1 MEKKPLL
8 GVGSNIVALG
18 VVSFFTDVS
27 SEMIFPMLPIFLTS
41 VLHAGT
47 EIVGL
52 IEGIADS
59 MSSIFD
65 ILVGYFSDKFRKR
78 KDFVVAGYGVSSI
91 VKIGFALSTTWWHVL
106 IMRGLERV
114 GKGLRTAPRDSI
126 IAASVNEK
134 TRGRAFGLHR
144 AMDTAG
150 AVVGPILAYFIIS
163 RNLILNWFGQI
174 NSAYYSVFNIALIPA
189 FIAVAILILF
199 VREPRKPAEIQRK
212 HPFWDSLKRTGQK
225 YKRFLAVSVFFSLAY
240 FSFALFIV
248 RAASIGVQPA
258 DVLLMYVL
266 YNIMYMLFSVPAGVL
281 SDKIG
286 RKPVIAGAFALYGL
300 ICLGFA
306 FASSWWH
313 AALLFAVYGVFV
325 ATDDSVNKAYISDL
339 EPDEI
344 RGMALGAYNTA
355 TAAAYLPASIVVGIL
370 WSTQGPIA
378 GFGVAAAIAI
388 ISAFALMAYS
398 K

>member
-1 MEKKPLL
+1 MAEKKPLL

-27 SEMIFPMLPIFLTS
+27 SEMIFPLLPIFLTS
-41 VLHAGT
+41 VLGAGK
-47 EIVGL
+47 ELVGL

-59 MSSIFD
+59 ISSIFD
-65 ILVGYFSDKFRKR
+65 ILVGYFSDKFERR
-78 KDFVVAGYGVSSI
+78 KDFVVAGYGLSSI
-91 VKIGFALSTTWWHVL
+91 VKIGFVLSTSWWHVL

-144 AMDTAG
+144 AMDSAG
-150 AVVGPILAYFIIS
+150 AVVGPVLAYFI
-163 RNLILNWFGQI
+163 LKLFGET
-174 NSAYYSVFNIALIPA
+174 NSAYYDVFKASLIPA
-189 FIAVAILILF
+189 FIAVAVLILF
-199 VREPRKPAEIQRK
+199 VREPRKPAEIKRK
-212 HPFWDSLKRTGQK
+212 HPFWNSLKRTSGR
-225 YKRFLAVSVFFSLAY
+225 YKKFLAVSVFFSIAY
-240 FSFALFIV
+240 FSFAFFIV
-248 RAASIGVQPA
+248 RATDIGVKPE
-258 DVLLMYVL
+258 DVLLMYIL
-266 YNIMYMLFSVPAGVL
+266 YNIMYMLFSVPVGTL
-281 SDKIG
+281 SDRIG

-300 ICLGFA
+300 VCLGFA
-306 FASSWWH
+306 FASLWWH

-339 EPDEI
+339 EPDRI

-355 TAAAYLPASIVVGIL
+355 TAAAYLPASILVGVL
-370 WSTQGPIA
+370 WSTQGPVV
-378 GFGVAAAIAI
+378 GFGVAAVIAVV
-388 ISAFALMAYS
+388 SAAAMLAFS

>member
-1 MEKKPLL
+1 VDEKKPLL

-27 SEMIFPMLPIFLTS
+27 SEMIFPILPIFLTS
-41 VLHAGT
+41 VLGAGK

-65 ILVGYFSDKFRKR
+65 ILVGYFSDKFRRR
-78 KDFVVAGYGVSSI
+78 KDFVTAGYGLSSI
-91 VKIGFALSTTWWHVL
+91 VKIGFALSTTWWHIL

-126 IAASVNEK
+126 IAASVNKK

-150 AVVGPILAYFIIS
+150 ATVGPVLAYG
-163 RNLILNWFGQI
+163 ILRWLGEVR
-174 NSAYYSVFNIALIPA
+174 SAYYSVFYAALIPA
-189 FIAVAILILF
+189 FIAVAVLVLF
-199 VREPRKPAEIQRK
+199 VKEPKKPAEIKRK
-212 HPFWDSLKRTGQK
+212 HPFWDSLRKTSSR
-225 YKRFLAVSVFFSLAY
+225 YKKFLAVSVFFSIAY
-240 FSFALFIV
+240 FSFAFFIV
-248 RAASIGVQPA
+248 RAADIGVKPE
-258 DVLLMYVL
+258 DVLLMYIL
-266 YNIMYMLFSVPAGVL
+266 YNIMYMLFSVPAGIL
-281 SDKIG
+281 SDRIG
-286 RKPVIAGAFALYGL
+286 RKPVIGGAFALYGVV
-300 ICLGFA
+300 CLGFA

-344 RGMALGAYNTA
+344 RGMAIGAYNTA
-355 TAAAYLPASIVVGIL
+355 TAAAYLPASIIVGIL
-370 WSTQGPIA
+370 WSTQGIVV
-378 GFGVAAAIAI
+378 GFGVAAVIAV
-388 ISAFALMAYS
+388 ISAVAMLLCC

>member
-1 MEKKPLL
+1 MAEKKPLL

-27 SEMIFPMLPIFLTS
+27 SEMIFPLLPIFLTS
-41 VLHAGT
+41 VLGAGK
-47 EIVGL
+47 ELVGL

-59 MSSIFD
+59 ISSIFD
-65 ILVGYFSDKFRKR
+65 ILVGYFSDKFERR
-78 KDFVVAGYGVSSI
+78 KDFVVAGYGLSSI
-91 VKIGFALSTTWWHVL
+91 VKIGFVLSTSWWHVL

-144 AMDTAG
+144 AMDSAG
-150 AVVGPILAYFIIS
+150 ATVGPILAYFI
-163 RNLILNWFGQI
+163 LKLFGET
-174 NSAYYSVFNIALIPA
+174 NSAYYDVFKASLIPA
-189 FIAVAILILF
+189 FIAVAVLILF
-199 VREPRKPAEIQRK
+199 VREPRKPAEIKRK
-212 HPFWDSLKRTGQK
+212 HPFWNSLKKTSDG
-225 YKRFLAVSVFFSLAY
+225 YKKFLAVSVFFSIAY
-240 FSFALFIV
+240 FSFAFFIV
-248 RAASIGVQPA
+248 RATDIGVKPE
-258 DVLLMYVL
+258 DVLLMYIL
-266 YNIMYMLFSVPAGVL
+266 YNIMYMLFSVPVGTL
-281 SDKIG
+281 SDRIG

-300 ICLGFA
+300 VCLGFA
-306 FASSWWH
+306 FASLWWH

-339 EPDEI
+339 EPDRI

-355 TAAAYLPASIVVGIL
+355 TAAAYLPASILVGIL
-370 WSTQGPIA
+370 WSTQGPVV
-378 GFGVAAAIAI
+378 GFGVAAVIAVV
-388 ISAFALMAYS
+388 SAAAMLAFS

>member
-1 MEKKPLL
+1 MIAWRRKNSS
-8 GVGSNIVALG
+8 GWGGNIIALG

-27 SEMIFPMLPIFLTS
+27 SEMIFPILPIFLTS
-41 VLHAGT
+41 ILHAST

-65 ILVGYFSDKFRKR
+65 ILVGYFSDKFRRR
-78 KDFVVAGYGVSSI
+78 KDFVVAGYGLSSV
-91 VKIGFALSTTWWHVL
+91 VKIGFALSTQWWHVL
-106 IMRGLERV
+106 IMRGLERI

-144 AMDTAG
+144 AMDSAG
-150 AVVGPILAYFIIS
+150 AVVGPILAY
-163 RNLILNWFGQI
+163 LILRWLGESG
-174 NSAYYSVFNIALIPA
+174 SAYYSVFYAAIIPA
-189 FIAVAILILF
+189 FIAVAVLIFF
-199 VREPRKPAEIQRK
+199 VREPRKPAEIKRK
-212 HPFWDSLKRTGQK
+212 HPFWDSLKRTSDR
-225 YKRFLAVSVFFSLAY
+225 YKRFLAVSVLFSIAY
-240 FSFALFIV
+240 FSFAFFIV
-248 RAASIGVQPA
+248 RAVDIGVKPE

-313 AALLFAVYGVFV
+313 AAVLFAVYGVFV
-325 ATDDSVNKAYISDL
+325 ATDDSVNKAYVSDL
-339 EPDEI
+339 EPDRI
-344 RGMALGAYNTA
+344 RGMAIGAYNTA
-355 TAAAYLPASIVVGIL
+355 TAAAYLPASILVGVL
-370 WSTQGPIA
+370 WSTQGPVV
-378 GFGVAAAIAI
+378 GFGVAAAIAVV
-388 ISAFALMAYS
+388 SAFALMVYGR
-398 K
+398 

>member
-8 GVGSNIVALG
+8 GVGRNIVALG

-27 SEMIFPMLPIFLTS
+27 SEMIFPLLPIFLTS
-41 VLHAGT
+41 VLGAGK
-47 EIVGL
+47 ELVGL

-59 MSSIFD
+59 ISSIFD
-65 ILVGYFSDKFRKR
+65 ILVGYFSDKFERR
-78 KDFVVAGYGVSSI
+78 KDFVVAGYGLSSI
-91 VKIGFALSTTWWHVL
+91 VKIGFVLSTSWWHVL

-150 AVVGPILAYFIIS
+150 AVVGPVLAYFI
-163 RNLILNWFGQI
+163 LKLFGET
-174 NSAYYSVFNIALIPA
+174 NSAYYDIFKLALIPA
-189 FIAVAILILF
+189 FIAVAVLILF
-199 VREPRKPAEIQRK
+199 VREPRKPAEIKRK
-212 HPFWDSLKRTGQK
+212 HPFWDSLKQTSGK
-225 YKRFLAVSVFFSLAY
+225 YKKFLAISVLFSVAY
-240 FSFALFIV
+240 FSFAFFIV
-248 RAASIGVQPA
+248 RATDIGVKPE
-258 DVLLMYVL
+258 DVLLMYIL
-266 YNIMYMLFSVPAGVL
+266 YNAMYLLFSVPVGTL
-281 SDKIG
+281 SDRIG

-300 ICLGFA
+300 VCLGFA
-306 FASSWWH
+306 FASLWWH
-313 AALLFAVYGVFV
+313 AALLFAVYGIFV
-325 ATDDSVNKAYISDL
+325 ATDDSVNKAYVSDL

-355 TAAAYLPASIVVGIL
+355 TAAAYLPASLLVGIL
-370 WSTQGPIA
+370 WSTQGPVV

-388 ISAFALMAYS
+388 ISAVALMVYG